1 METLTFVGLQQLK
14 ILFLRHNHLCEKN
27 DSYAQDVFKSLS
39 NQLQF
44 LDISENLKN
53 IPENLLSYPAKAL
66 SVLSGL
72 NTLRLDCISDLKMD
86 KEFGSLTNLQEIS
99 RSERIPHAGSYW

>member
-1 METLTFVGLQQLK
+1 METHAFVGLQQLN
-14 ILFLRHNHLCEKN
+14 ILFLSHNHLCDKN
-27 DSYAQDVFKSLS
+27 YSYVQDVFKSLS

-44 LDISENLKN
+44 LDISGNLKN

-66 SVLSGL
+66 SVLRRL